1 MKITEPKKMVDVE
14 KDKTKGEEV
23 HEEIQRIRYVPAH
36 ALFAA
41 VLLIFFLAEFRSLF
55 SFSYPHS
62 L

>member
-1 MKITEPKKMVDVE
+1 MADIE

-41 VLLIFFLAEFRSLF
+41 VSLVFLAEFRSLS
-55 SFSYPHS
+55 SFFDAKPHS